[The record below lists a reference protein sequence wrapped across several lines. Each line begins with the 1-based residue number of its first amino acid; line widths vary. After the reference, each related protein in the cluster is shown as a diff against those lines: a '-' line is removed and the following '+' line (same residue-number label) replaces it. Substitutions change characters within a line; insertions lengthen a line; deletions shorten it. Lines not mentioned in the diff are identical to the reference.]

1 MKKSKNIIILL
12 IIFSI
17 ILLGIIF
24 IKKQKSGKNELNV
37 QIDLG
42 NESKKISQY
51 IYGINQGG
59 DLDKVTVI
67 SARDCN
73 NRIQF

>member
-42 NESKKISQY
+42 KESKKISQY

-59 DLDKVTVI
+59 DLDKVTPPNTKI
-67 SARDCN
+67 TIKLSK
-73 NRIQF
+73 